1 MCSPAGFRVSAF
13 SLPAVAVLVSAGVL
27 AAGCGGSSST
37 SSTPSVPASPVAA
50 PTQGTAANA
59 DAVAYVSSTPI
70 PKASY
75 QHWLAVETALG
86 AAGSPSH
93 QALGFLITSE
103 WVLGEAAARHIEVSE
118 AEVKQRYTPSSCTR
132 ASPRAEL
139 WKEVTLGQVG

>member
-1 MCSPAGFRVSAF
+1 MKRSVLKGGALTRTRVC
-13 SLPAVAVLVSAGVL
+13 LPALSLL
-27 AAGCGGSSST
+27 ALGLLAGCGGSSST
-37 SSTPSVPASPVAA
+37 SSTPAVPVSPVAA
-50 PTQGTAANA
+50 PASQGTAAKL

-103 WVLGEAAARHIEVSE
+103 WVLGEAAARSVSVSE
-118 AEVKQRYTPSSCTR
+118 AEVKQRF
-132 ASPRAEL
+132 
-139 WKEVTLGQVG
+139 